1 MPHALLFSL
10 LLVTPPPPIVID
22 GRFDDWSSV
31 PVALV
36 DPADAPEAV
45 VDFGEVRV
53 THDDR
58 FVHLLVDF
66 GRVVNIQRLEGTA
79 RLLLDT
85 DGNVRTGRTV
95 SGLDGVDAVV
105 ELTPPD
111 PDGRGR
117 PGRGAGLRVI
127 GVAEPR
133 SAYDIGFTF
142 GPTYADRRFE
152 MRMDRRAVV
161 AGLPR
166 FLVGGRLS
174 AKLEFTDLGGTAA
187 DSTDPFTHVLSP
199 VDPVPGDQQSDPLAR
214 PPRADLRVVSWNV
227 NFSGLLRRPEL
238 FGRILRAVD
247 PDVILLQEIQED
259 ATPAQ
264 LVEFARR
271 WVPGRGGGGAARSGW
286 NVLLGAGGGDLRC
299 AVVTRL
305 ELDTVG
311 ALHVVPFPDLPQ
323 RTIRVAAAV
332 VGEKRRLLVGSV
344 HLRCCGWAGSFEDRT
359 RQVEAD
365 ALRRAVLNALPAT
378 RADGVLIAGDLN
390 LVGSR
395 RALDLLAE
403 GLDGDRSDLTVA
415 GALQIDGRSNAT
427 WGDPDLPFV
436 PGRLDFLLYADTGLE
451 PIDAFVLDTRDLEPR
466 WLQRHGLRADDTAS
480 ASDHL
485 PLVADLR
492 WIGPKR

>member
-10 LLVTPPPPIVID
+10 LLVAPPPPIVID

-31 PVALV
+31 PVAVV
-36 DPADAPEAV
+36 DPADAPEAAI
-45 VDFGEVRV
+45 DFREVRV

-58 FVHLLVDF
+58 FVHLLVDVE
-66 GRVVNIQRLEGTA
+66 RDVNIQHLGGTA

-85 DGNVRTGRTV
+85 DGNVRTGETV
-95 SGLDGVDAVV
+95 GGLDGVDAVV

-111 PDGRGR
+111 PEGRGR
-117 PGRGAGLRVI
+117 HGRGVGLRVI
-127 GVAEPR
+127 GVTEPR
-133 SAYDIGFTF
+133 NPYDIGFTF
-142 GPTYADRRFE
+142 GPTHAARSFE

-166 FLVGGRLS
+166 FLVGRRFS
-174 AKLEFTDLGGTAA
+174 ARLEFTDLRGDVA
-187 DSTDPFTHVLSP
+187 DTTDPFTHELSP
-199 VDPVPGDQQSDPLAR
+199 VDPVPGDQRSDPLTR
-214 PPRADLRVVSWNV
+214 PSRADLRIVSWNV
-227 NFSGLLRRPEL
+227 NFGGLLRRPEP
-238 FGRILRAVD
+238 FGRILRALD
-247 PDVILLQEIQED
+247 PDVILLQEIRED
-259 ATPAQ
+259 ATPLQ

-271 WVPGRGGGGAARSGW
+271 WVPGGRAARSGW
-286 NVLLGAGGGDLRC
+286 NALIGAGGGDLRC

-305 ELDTVG
+305 DLDTSR

-323 RTIRVAAAV
+323 RTIRVAAAE
-332 VGEKRRLLVGSV
+332 VGQRRRLLVLSG

-365 ALRRAVLNALPAT
+365 ALRRAVLDAQRET
-378 RADGVLIAGDLN
+378 EADGVIIAGDLN

-395 RALDLLAE
+395 RPLDLLAE
-403 GLDGDRSDLTVA
+403 GLDGDGSDLTVA
-415 GALQIDGRSNAT
+415 EALQIDGRSNAT

-436 PGRLDFLLYADTGLE
+436 PGRLDFL
-451 PIDAFVLDTRDLEPR
+451 PINAFLMDTRDLEPR
-466 WLQRHGLRADDTAS
+466 WLERHGLRGDDTAS

-492 WIGPKR
+492 WIDGTR